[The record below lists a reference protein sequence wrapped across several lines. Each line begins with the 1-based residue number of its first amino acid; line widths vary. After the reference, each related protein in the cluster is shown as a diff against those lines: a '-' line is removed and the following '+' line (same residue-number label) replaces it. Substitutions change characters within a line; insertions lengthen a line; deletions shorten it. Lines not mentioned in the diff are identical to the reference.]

1 MSAHPY
7 LPVARTAVDDS
18 AVARVSALL
27 LSGGI
32 TGRTQVEAFERSLSS
47 YLGGRPVRAV
57 SSASA
62 AIELAL
68 RICGIGPG
76 DEVIVPGLSPVAPHL
91 VVKVGATPVFVDVEP
106 GTRNLDLTAVE
117 ARVGPRTRALMP
129 AHFAGLPMP
138 LDDLYSLAR
147 RHSLRVIENVTGAL
161 GASWRGKRIGSC
173 GDICVFDFGAN
184 DTLTTIEG
192 GALSFAEEKDAREL
206 DRPRFRDDVPSSPA
220 GACAMALA
228 SDQFIMPELHA
239 AIGVPQLEEIA
250 LVLRKRHALVQRYY
264 ASFRSDPPCVLP
276 HQGYSGD
283 QAGHGWHSFAPLL
296 PLHRLSISRQQFRE
310 ELERRGIGTAVPCAA
325 THLTRA
331 FRDLGYRRGDLP
343 QTERIADIAVT
354 LPLSPAMSDSDV
366 DRVCAACAEVLRSSR
381 T

>member
-18 AVARVSALL
+18 VVARVGASL
-27 LSGGI
+27 LSGGM
-32 TGRTQVEAFERSLSS
+32 TGRTQVDAFERSLSS

-76 DEVIVPGLSPVAPHL
+76 DEVIVPALSPVAPH
-91 VVKVGATPVFVDVEP
+91 VVVRLGATPVFVDVEP
-106 GTRNLDLTAVE
+106 GTRNLDLIAVA
-117 ARVGPRTRALMP
+117 ARVGPRTRALIP
-129 AHFAGLPMP
+129 AHVAGLPMP

-147 RHSLRVIENVTGAL
+147 RHSLRVIENVAGAL
-161 GASWRGKRIGSC
+161 GASWRGQRIGSR

-184 DTLTTIEG
+184 ETLTTIEG

-206 DRPRFRDDVPSSPA
+206 DRPRFRDDALSTA
-220 GACAMALA
+220 GARATALA
-228 SDQFIMPELHA
+228 SNQFIMPELHA
-239 AIGVPQLEEIA
+239 AIGVPQLAELSLA
-250 LVLRKRHALVQRYY
+250 MRKRHALVQRYY
-264 ASFRSDPPCVLP
+264 ASFRSDFPCVLP
-276 HQGYSGD
+276 HPGYSGD
-283 QAGHGWHSFAPLL
+283 EAGHGWHSFAPLL
-296 PLHRLSISRQQFRE
+296 PLHRLSISRQQFRD

-325 THLTRA
+325 THLDRA

-343 QTERIADIAVT
+343 HVERIADTAVT
-354 LPLSPAMSDSDV
+354 LPLSPAMTDSDV
-366 DRVCAACAEVLRSSR
+366 DRVCAACAEVLRSSQ